1 MKELLHTKIRQ
12 DVSVFK
18 ESPVQLVVYMLKVF
32 CFNLYIYC
40 NSLDL
45 YFSYFIP
52 KLSHKMPVENMNSMI
67 L

>member
-18 ESPVQLVVYMLKVF
+18 ESSVQLVVYMLKVF

-45 YFSYFIP
+45 YFSYCIP